1 VIQDKIKEN
10 HTCLIATNYWTP
22 LNDNDDENKEDEEE
36 ANTLKSTPVLTKQKS
51 NKWTMQIATRQKEH
65 TIIINSSTTSHF
77 TSKDLHL
84 PPEGTYNKAVFLL
97 LDNRQL

>member
-1 VIQDKIKEN
+1 MIQDKIKEN
-10 HTCLIATNYWTP
+10 HTCLIASNYWTP

-36 ANTLKSTPVLTKQKS
+36 ANMLQSTPVTTKQKS
-51 NKWTMQIATRQKEH
+51 NKWMRQITRQKEH
-65 TIIINSSTTSHF
+65 TIIINSCTTSHF

-84 PPEGTYNKAVFLL
+84 SPEGTYNKAVFP